1 MESLWIVKLSPAKQI
16 SALMDAENGFQG
28 QHNLSLSCYPTS
40 ALSAKGEFSIPRWVR
55 VWQSGKLLG
64 WKGLDKS
71 FPAPGVFQGW
81 NCMEKSPLS
90 EKTKDACGTFGSTSQ
105 LSLHLLSLLFLAA
118 VLGESSWSV
127 DFTAQ
132 PVGKFHQGGFLHA
145 WCHGQGSASPKK
157 RGKSE
162 VWAPGMAFPARIM
175 WNCEKETSGWI
186 LQCCLC
192 FGISSLWILLNRQRM
207 D

>member
-1 MESLWIVKLSPAKQI
+1 MDSPVI
-16 SALMDAENGFQG
+16 SKTAELQLELFP
-28 QHNLSLSCYPTS
+28 NLCSQCQRWTS
-40 ALSAKGEFSIPRWVR
+40 ASPEWVR

-71 FPAPGVFQGW
+71 FPAPGEFQGW
-81 NCMEKSPLS
+81 NCMEKSSLS

-145 WCHGQGSASPKK
+145 WWHGQGSASHKK
-157 RGKSE
+157 RGESE
-162 VWAPGMAFPARIM
+162 VWAPVMAFPPRIT
-175 WNCEKETSGWI
+175 WNCEKEAPGWI
-186 LQCCLC
+186 LQW
-192 FGISSLWILLNRQRM
+192 SLPVLLLLW
-207 D
+207 DHFPLVTLK